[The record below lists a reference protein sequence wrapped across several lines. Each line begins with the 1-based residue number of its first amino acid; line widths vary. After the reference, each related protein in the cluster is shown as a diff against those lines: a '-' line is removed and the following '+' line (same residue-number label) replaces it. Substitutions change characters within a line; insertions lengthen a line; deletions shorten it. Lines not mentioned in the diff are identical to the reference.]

1 MYKTKISMLPDDPPK
16 AVKKLNEYYFLYDI
30 SVSDVSYNIYKYDVI
45 LLSDNTYQVIKYYQT
60 FLYNFKAGL
69 KKRYLYYNY
78 HNHIIHDNEEKRN
91 NFDTIS
97 QTQQF
102 IMDQEQVKTLS
113 EYEDLIVLFNDRLHF
128 ANSLNKLLIRIK
140 TYLKID
146 MLSFYNLKDYEKN
159 YINEL
164 VHYASMK
171 YYKLYF
177 KIEDNTI
184 YFDKRQQYH
193 I

>member
-69 KKRYLYYNY
+69 KERYLYYNY
-78 HNHIIHDNEEKRN
+78 HNHIIHDNEEERN
-91 NFDTIS
+91 NFDTLD
-97 QTQQF
+97 QAQQF
-102 IMDQEQVKTLS
+102 ILQSQQVKTLS

-128 ANSLNKLLIRIK
+128 ANLLYKVIQEINKNSFINFYSLQCEYERNLKNELLH
-140 TYLKID
+140 YLKMKFTNKNI
-146 MLSFYNLKDYEKN
+146 YIKDDFLYYE
-159 YINEL
+159 E
-164 VHYASMK
+164 
-171 YYKLYF
+171 
-177 KIEDNTI
+177 
-184 YFDKRQQYH
+184 RQQYH

>member
-1 MYKTKISMLPDDPPK
+1 MYKSKMTIIPDQEIT
-16 AVKKLNEYYFLYDI
+16 AVKKLKEYYFLYDI
-30 SVSDVSYNIYKYDVI
+30 SVNDVSYNIYKYDVM

-69 KKRYLYYNY
+69 KERYLYYNY
-78 HNHIIHDNEEKRN
+78 HNHIIHDNEEERN
-91 NFDTIS
+91 NFDTLD
-97 QTQQF
+97 QAQQF
-102 IMDQEQVKTLS
+102 ILQSQQVKTLS

-140 TYLKID
+140 TYIEID

-159 YINEL
+159 YIHEL

-184 YFDKRQQYH
+184 YFSKSGG
-193 I
+193 